1 MSVSEHVKPREFALP
16 PTLAPRGLRRTEAAA
31 YLGVS
36 TSLFDDMVYKGVM
49 PKPLRFGGRV
59 FWDRHAI
66 DRAMDQMTASA
77 SVDGPDDPWS
87 FLSK

>member
-1 MSVSEHVKPREFALP
+1 MSVSEHVKQRAFTLP

-36 TSLFDDMVYKGVM
+36 VSLFDDMIHEGVM

-66 DRAMDQMTASA
+66 DRALDQMMAAQIDTGKSA
-77 SVDGPDDPWS
+77 GEWN
-87 FLSK
+87 L